1 VGVCTLLVRTRAGLC
16 ELVTIWVIPPGVDE
30 NSAGASE
37 ENPGL
42 GGVFLPQGTF
52 SDGPHPLSPADFS
65 AQSKRYAVY
74 NAKTQGK
81 AA

>member
-1 VGVCTLLVRTRAGLC
+1 LLVRTRAGLC

-52 SDGPHPLSPADFS
+52 SEHMAPFGPADFS
-65 AQSKRYAVY
+65 AQSGSVSALLGFNPRETSLLVL
-74 NAKTQGK
+74 
-81 AA
+81 